1 MRRLRAITAQR
12 RGGRDERGA
21 VAVIVAV
28 LMVALLGFTALAV
41 DVGMLYAERAQLQNG
56 ADAAALSVAQT
67 CARAL
72 NGTDCAAPST
82 MAKDFADKNAL
93 DGLSNV
99 QSVALNRTAGT
110 VTVVTGAQE
119 PDGRANRVS
128 LFFARAL
135 GIPTAEVG
143 ARASAVW
150 GSPQAGRTPFPLAFS
165 ICQVQNRVDGA
176 LQRLQSHG
184 TTGPGG
190 TPVNSTCNYGPN
202 GAAVAG
208 GYGWLVQD
216 AGVCG
221 GSVDILVA
229 EGGSATGN
237 DGPTNCDATMQRWVD
252 ELTAGRDVTVL
263 LPVFNQVTGTGSG
276 ASYKLISFAA
286 FSVRGWKFA
295 GSDLTPKTFRNT
307 SLHAGALEC
316 TGNCRGIIGRFVKYV
331 SLEDGYRLGPLD
343 ANGSAIVRMN
353 G

>member
-1 MRRLRAITAQR
+1 MRRLTVTKAHASP
-12 RGGRDERGA
+12 GADGERGA
-21 VAVIVAV
+21 VAIIVAV
-28 LMVALLGFTALAV
+28 LMVALLGFASLAI

-67 CARAL
+67 CARNL
-72 NGTDCAAPST
+72 NGPACASPSP
-82 MAKDFADKNAL
+82 MAKTFADSNAH

-99 QSVALNRTAGT
+99 QSVALNRSAGT
-110 VTVVTGAQE
+110 VTVVTGAME
-119 PDGRANRVS
+119 SGGAANSVS
-128 LFFARAL
+128 LFFAGAL

-165 ICQVQNRVDGA
+165 VCQVQNRVDGA

-184 TTGPGG
+184 TGA
-190 TPVNSTCNYGPN
+190 NSSCNYGPN
-202 GAAVAG
+202 GAPVAG
-208 GYGWLVQD
+208 GYGWIVQD
-216 AGVCG
+216 SGVCG

-237 DGPTNCDATMQRWVD
+237 DGPTNCDPTMQRWAT
-252 ELTAGRDVTVL
+252 ELTAGRDVIVL

-276 ASYKLISFAA
+276 ASYKLIAFAA
-286 FSVRGWKFA
+286 FSVKGWKFA
-295 GSDLTPKTFRNT
+295 GSDLTPKSFRNT
-307 SLHAGALEC
+307 ALHAGTLEC

-343 ANGSAIVRMN
+343 AFGSAVVRMN

>member
-1 MRRLRAITAQR
+1 MRRLRIFTSQR
-12 RGGRDERGA
+12 HGGPDEHGA

-67 CARAL
+67 CARDL
-72 NGTDCAAPST
+72 NGTGCTAPAT
-82 MAKDFADKNAL
+82 MAKEYADGNAL

-110 VTVVTGAQE
+110 VTVVTGAQQ
-119 PDGRANRVS
+119 PGGANTVS

-135 GIPTAEVG
+135 GIPTAAVG

-165 ICQVQNRVDGA
+165 ICQVQGRVDGA

-184 TTGPGG
+184 TGA
-190 TPVNSTCNYGPN
+190 NSSCNYGPS
-202 GAAVAG
+202 GAVVSG

-216 AGVCG
+216 PSVCG

-237 DGPTNCDATMQRWVD
+237 DGPTNCDPTLQRWVN
-252 ELTAGRDVTVL
+252 ELTAGRDVIVL

-276 ASYKLISFAA
+276 ASYKLMSFAA

-307 SLHAGALEC
+307 SLHAGTLEC

-343 ANGSAIVRMN
+343 ANGSAVVRMN